1 MLKKILGLMMMLA
14 CSVIG
19 LAETD
24 ISQIASDYP
33 YKESAIMATVLG
45 TPSEQ
50 HYKFKNPKGPKVKK
64 FPVKKLIKLYINRNN
79 LGFSNFFIHRN
90 SVKPMRSFHCF
101 FIMSYKNKL
110 RLIDKLM

>member
-1 MLKKILGLMMMLA
+1 MLKKILGLMMMLV

-45 TPSEQ
+45 NPSEQ
-50 HYKFKNPKGPKVKK
+50 H
-64 FPVKKLIKLYINRNN
+64 
-79 LGFSNFFIHRN
+79 
-90 SVKPMRSFHCF
+90 
-101 FIMSYKNKL
+101 
-110 RLIDKLM
+110 